1 MAMPISQLWDNLM
14 LFLVIGIF
22 IELAVSAIFSVRIID
37 DLLNT
42 TLLRSVKNALV
53 LIAAFGVCAKIEQL
67 RFLHGTKIAVPEMI
81 HYILSSL
88 VLARM
93 ANLVHDFFHYLIARS
108 NGM

>member
-1 MAMPISQLWDNLM
+1 MPIPISQLWDNLM

-53 LIAAFGVCAKIEQL
+53 LITAFGVCAKIDQL
-67 RFLHGTKIAVPEMI
+67 RFLHGTKIAIPELI

-93 ANLVHDFFHYLIARS
+93 ANLVHDFINYLRARS
-108 NGM
+108 KGV